1 MSEPGYTISADYLGG
16 DLDAIDYIGYTGRLS
31 FDGEGT
37 IQFSLEWFGGKR
49 ASDSLMSGNKG
60 EWRTTT
66 AVAAADLVSIGTGDA
81 NQMRTLT
88 RTAVGGAIGGD
99 VGALVGAAT
108 SKRNARLL
116 IAFRRDGVVHA
127 SAFGV
132 DEGAQ
137 VRFID
142 TVKRWRR
149 DRGFDLPDGTFDAQ
163 EEAVSQSGEPPISE
177 GVLVEVRDLL
187 REIRDLL
194 SERRSMR

>member
-1 MSEPGYTISADYLGG
+1 MTESDYTIGADYLGG
-16 DLDAIDYIGYTGRLS
+16 DLDAIDYIGHTGRLS
-31 FDGEGT
+31 FDATGT
-37 IQFSLEWFGGKR
+37 IRFSLEWFGGKR
-49 ASDSLMSGNKG
+49 ASDSLMSGQKG

-66 AVAAADLVSIGTGDA
+66 TVHAADLLSIGTGDA

-88 RTAVGGAIGGD
+88 RTVVGGAVGGD
-99 VGALVGAAT
+99 LGALVGAAT

-116 IAFRRDGVVHA
+116 IVFRRDGTPHA

-149 DRGFDLPDGTFDAQ
+149 DAGLDLADDSLQADGAGEAQ
-163 EEAVSQSGEPPISE
+163 PTSSEASAR
-177 GVLVEVRDLL
+177 VLVEVRDLL

-194 SERRSMR
+194 RDAS